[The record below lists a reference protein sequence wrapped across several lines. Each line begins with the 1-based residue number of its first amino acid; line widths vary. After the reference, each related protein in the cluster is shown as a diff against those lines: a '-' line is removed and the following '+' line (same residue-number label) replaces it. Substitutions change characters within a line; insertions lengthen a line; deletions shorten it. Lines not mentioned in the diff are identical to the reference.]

1 MSAKQLLIATSIFL
15 CPMEE
20 KLWKSKIDN
29 YLCAVNVASNPCL
42 ELRIRT
48 SLEWI
53 EDIKTTLF
61 E

>member
-1 MSAKQLLIATSIFL
+1 
-15 CPMEE
+15 MEE